1 MLVPIAETQ
10 VLRAKITPH
19 PWAVA
24 LSMAAPMA
32 ANRSSARSP
41 LAASVTSQSRRR
53 TIIASNR
60 FKREM

>member
-1 MLVPIAETQ
+1 MLVPIAETR

-32 ANRSSARSP
+32 ANRLLST
-41 LAASVTSQSRRR
+41 LAAGSVG
-53 TIIASNR
+53 
-60 FKREM
+60 